1 VTPDILIVIAVLV
14 GAIVLF
20 VTERM
25 RVDVVALLVL
35 LSLALLGV
43 ITHRQAL
50 QGFSNEAV
58 VTIAS
63 VLVLSGGLMRTGVA
77 NILGQHVLRLA
88 GHQETRLLAVM
99 MLAVGLMS
107 GIINNIAVGALML
120 PAVLDIAR
128 RTDRPP
134 SMFLMPLA
142 FGSLLGGLTTLIG
155 TSPNILISGALVDS
169 GLRPF
174 SFFDFT
180 PVGLIALVMGTAYMV
195 IVGRRLLPVRDR
207 TRQASRR
214 GAKELDQAYQLP
226 SVLFT
231 LTLPPGSALAGK
243 TLGDVRFR
251 PALGITVMAILRA
264 GKTILA
270 PGARTKLRAD
280 DRLVVQG
287 TPGRLSAL
295 RSWRQLRLEEDW
307 HVEQDLVT
315 ALKFADLTVADGS
328 KLIGRTL
335 EEVDFRG
342 LTGVLVVAIT
352 RDGRFRRTRLRRFTL
367 QSGDRLLVVG
377 VPERVEALI
386 GSDDFTNPRTLT
398 ADEVARIYALRR
410 RFLAIRVPQESRL
423 AGMSLTETRLRDA
436 FGLSIVGILR
446 ESETRLLPEP
456 IETLQAGDLCLVEGR
471 QSDFENLEAMQ
482 QLEIDEQGSPTID
495 TLESDDVGLA
505 EVVLAPRTRL
515 SGKTLR
521 EIDFHEKYGL
531 TVVEIW
537 REAQSFTT
545 KLRNMALKFGDALLV
560 YGPREKLNLLAKE
573 PDFLV
578 LTEVERDPLRED
590 KAAVAAVI
598 MAAVVT
604 SVVVGLL
611 PIYIAALA
619 GATAMVVTGC
629 LTAGEAYSSVEWKA
643 VVLIAGMLSLGVAMQ
658 QSGAAQMIASS
669 VLGSVATFG
678 PRALIAGLFVITALA
693 AQVMPTAVVAVLMS
707 QIALSSAGD
716 LGLSPHALLMVV
728 AVGSSAA
735 FMSPVGHPVNLLVMG
750 VGGYRFTDYTK
761 VGLPLVVLLLLI
773 VVFILPLIWPLN
785 G

>member
-1 VTPDILIVIAVLV
+1 MIGAV
-14 GAIVLF
+14 VLF
-20 VTERM
+20 VTERL

-35 LSLALLGV
+35 LALALLGV
-43 ITHRQAL
+43 ITHQQAL
-50 QGFSNEAV
+50 EGFSNEAV

-63 VLVLSGGLMRTGVA
+63 VLVLSGGLMRTGVG
-77 NILGQHVLRLA
+77 NILGQRLLRLA

-107 GIINNIAVGALML
+107 GIMNNIAVGALML
-120 PAVLDIAR
+120 PAVLEIAR
-128 RTDRPP
+128 RTDRSP
-134 SMFLMPLA
+134 SLFLMPLA

-155 TSPNILISGALVDS
+155 TSPNILISGALADS

-180 PVGLIALVMGTAYMV
+180 PIGLIALIVGTVYMV
-195 IVGRRLLPVRDR
+195 TVGRRLLPTRVR
-207 TRQASRR
+207 TS
-214 GAKELDQAYQLP
+214 GAQQLDQAYQLP
-226 SVLFT
+226 NVLFT
-231 LTLPPGSALAGK
+231 LTLQPGSALAGK
-243 TLGDVRFR
+243 TLADVRFR
-251 PALGITVMAILRA
+251 PALGTSVMAIVRN
-264 GKTILA
+264 GKTVLA
-270 PGARTKLRAD
+270 PGARTELRAGD
-280 DRLVVQG
+280 KLVVQG

-295 RSWRQLRLEEDW
+295 RSWRQLQLEEDW
-307 HVEQDLVT
+307 HIEQDLVT

-328 KLIGRTL
+328 NLIGRTL

-352 RDGRFRRTRLRRFTL
+352 RDGRFRRTRLRRFAL

-386 GSDDFTNPRTLT
+386 GGDDFTNSRALT
-398 ADEVARIYALRR
+398 PDEVARIYALRR
-410 RFLAIRVPQESRL
+410 RFLAIRIPEGSRL

-436 FGLSIVGILR
+436 FGLSVVGILR
-446 ESETRLLPEP
+446 DTETRLLPEP

-482 QLEIDEQGSPTID
+482 QLEIDEQGPPTID

-545 KLRNMALKFGDALLV
+545 KLRNMELKFGDALLV

-578 LTEVERDPLRED
+578 LTEVEREPPRED
-590 KAAVAAVI
+590 RARLAATIMTLVVA
-598 MAAVVT
+598 
-604 SVVVGLL
+604 SVVLGIL

-658 QSGAAQMIASS
+658 QSGAAQMIASN
-669 VLGSVATFG
+669 VLGSVAALG

-693 AQVMPTAVVAVLMS
+693 AQIMPTAVVAVLMS
-707 QIALSSAGD
+707 QIALSSAGE

-750 VGGYRFTDYTK
+750 VGGYKFTDYTK
-761 VGLPLVVLLLLI
+761 VGLGLVVLLLLI
-773 VVFILPLIWPLN
+773 VVFVLPLIWPLS

>member
-1 VTPDILIVIAVLV
+1 MTPDILIVIAVLV

-20 VTERM
+20 LTERM

-35 LSLALLGV
+35 LSLTLLGV

-58 VTIAS
+58 ITIAS

-77 NILGQHVLRLA
+77 DILGQRVLRLA
-88 GHQETRLLAVM
+88 GDQETRLLVVM
-99 MLAVGLMS
+99 MLSVGLMS
-107 GIINNIAVGALML
+107 GVINNIAVGALML

-128 RTDRPP
+128 RTARPP
-134 SMFLMPLA
+134 SMLLMPLA

-155 TSPNILISGALVDS
+155 TSPNILISGALSDA

-180 PVGLIALVMGTAYMV
+180 PVGLIVLSAGTAYMAV
-195 IVGRRLLPVRDR
+195 VGRRLLPTRDM
-207 TRQASRR
+207 TRQTTR
-214 GAKELDQAYQLP
+214 GTQELDQAYQLP
-226 SVLFT
+226 KVLFT
-231 LTLPPGSALAGK
+231 LELPSGSALAGK
-243 TLGDVRFR
+243 TLANVRLR
-251 PALGITVMAILRA
+251 PALGINVMAIVRD
-264 GKTILA
+264 GETMLA
-270 PGARTKLRAD
+270 PGAQAELRAGD
-280 DRLVVQG
+280 KLVVEG
-287 TPGRLSAL
+287 SSERLDAL
-295 RSWRQLRLEEDW
+295 RGWRQLQLEKEW
-307 HVEQDLVT
+307 HVERDLVA
-315 ALKFADLTVADGS
+315 ALRFAELRVAEGSDLV
-328 KLIGRTL
+328 GRTL

-342 LTGVLVVAIT
+342 RTGVLVVAIT
-352 RDGRFRRTRLRRFTL
+352 RDGRVRLTRLRWIAL
-367 QSGDRLLVVG
+367 KADDRLLVVG
-377 VPERVEALI
+377 IPERVEALAERDSFA
-386 GSDDFTNPRTLT
+386 GHRALK

-423 AGMSLTETRLRDA
+423 VGMSLTETRLRDA
-436 FGLSIVGILR
+436 FGLSVVGILR
-446 ESETRLLPEP
+446 DSETRLLPDPTE
-456 IETLQAGDLCLVEGR
+456 ILRVGDLCLVEGR
-471 QSDFENLEAMQ
+471 QRDFENLEAMQ
-482 QLEIDEQGSPTID
+482 QLKIDEQSPPTIE

-505 EVVLAPRTRL
+505 EVALAPRTRL

-531 TVVEIW
+531 TVVAVW
-537 REAQSFTT
+537 REAESFTMN
-545 KLRNMALKFGDALLV
+545 LRDMALKFGDALLV
-560 YGPREKLNLLAKE
+560 YGPREKLTLLAKE
-573 PDFLV
+573 RDFLV
-578 LTEVERDPLRED
+578 LTEVAREAPREH
-590 KAAVAAVI
+590 KAPVAALI
-598 MAAVVT
+598 MAGVIV

-629 LTAGEAYSSVEWKA
+629 LTASEAYASVEWKA

-669 VLGSVATFG
+669 VLGSAATFG
-678 PRALIAGLFVITALA
+678 PHALIAGLFVITALA
-693 AQVMPTAVVAVLMS
+693 AQIMPTAVVAVLMS

-750 VGGYRFTDYTK
+750 VGGYRFTDYTR
-761 VGLPLVVLLLLI
+761 VGLPLVLLLLLI
-773 VVFILPLIWPLN
+773 VVFILPLIWPLS

>member
-1 VTPDILIVIAVLV
+1 VTPDILIVIAVMV

-20 VTERM
+20 VTEWV

-35 LSLALLGV
+35 LVLALLGV
-43 ITHRQAL
+43 ITHQQAL

-63 VLVLSGGLMRTGVA
+63 VLVLSGGLMRTGVG
-77 NILGQHVLRLA
+77 NLLGERLLRLA
-88 GHQETRLLAVM
+88 GHEETRLLAVM

-107 GIINNIAVGALML
+107 GIMNNIAVGALML
-120 PAVLDIAR
+120 PAVLEIAR
-128 RTDRPP
+128 RTDRSP

-155 TSPNILISGALVDS
+155 TSPNILISGALADA

-180 PVGLIALVMGTAYMV
+180 PVGLIALIVGTAYMV
-195 IVGRRLLPVRDR
+195 IVGRRLLPTRVR
-207 TRQASRR
+207 TS
-214 GAKELDQAYQLP
+214 GAQQLDQAYQLP
-226 SVLFT
+226 NVLFT
-231 LTLPPGSALAGK
+231 LTLQPGSALAGK
-243 TLGDVRFR
+243 TLRDVRFR
-251 PALGITVMAILRA
+251 PALGISVMAIVRN
-264 GKTILA
+264 GKTVLA
-270 PGARTKLRAD
+270 PGARTELRAGD
-280 DRLVVQG
+280 KLVVQG

-352 RDGRFRRTRLRRFTL
+352 RDGRFRRTRLRRFAL

-386 GSDDFTNPRTLT
+386 GGDDFTNSRTLT
-398 ADEVARIYALRR
+398 PDEVARIYALRR
-410 RFLAIRVPQESRL
+410 RFLAIRIPEGSRL

-436 FGLSIVGILR
+436 FGLSVVGILR
-446 ESETRLLPEP
+446 DTETRLLPEP
-456 IETLQAGDLCLVEGR
+456 IETLQVGDLCLVEGR

-482 QLEIDEQGSPTID
+482 QLEIDEQGPPTID
-495 TLESDDVGLA
+495 ALESDDVGLA

-545 KLRNMALKFGDALLV
+545 KLRNMDLRFGDALLV

-578 LTEVERDPLRED
+578 LTEVEREPLRED
-590 KAAVAAVI
+590 RAPVAAAI
-598 MAAVVT
+598 MTVVVA
-604 SVVVGLL
+604 SVVLGIL

-643 VVLIAGMLSLGVAMQ
+643 VVLIAGMLSLGIAMQ

-669 VLGSVATFG
+669 VLGSVATLG

-693 AQVMPTAVVAVLMS
+693 AQIMPTAVVAVLMS

-761 VGLPLVVLLLLI
+761 VGLGLVVLLLLI
-773 VVFILPLIWPLN
+773 VVFVLPLIWPLSA
-785 G
+785 

>member
-1 VTPDILIVIAVLV
+1 MI
-14 GAIVLF
+14 GAIILF
-20 VTERM
+20 VTERV

-35 LSLALLGV
+35 LVLTLVGV
-43 ITHRQAL
+43 ITHQQAL

-63 VLVLSGGLMRTGVA
+63 VLVLSGGLMRTGVG
-77 NILGQHVLRLA
+77 NILGQRLLRLA

-107 GIINNIAVGALML
+107 GIMNNIAVGALML

-128 RTDRPP
+128 RTDRSP
-134 SMFLMPLA
+134 SLFLMPLA

-155 TSPNILISGALVDS
+155 TSPNILISGALADA

-180 PVGLIALVMGTAYMV
+180 PVGLIALTVGTAYMI
-195 IVGRRLLPVRDR
+195 IVGRRLLPTRVR
-207 TRQASRR
+207 TSGARQ
-214 GAKELDQAYQLP
+214 LDQAYQLP
-226 SVLFT
+226 NVLFT
-231 LTLPPGSALAGK
+231 LTLRPGSALAGK

-251 PALGITVMAILRA
+251 PALGISVMAIVRN
-264 GKTILA
+264 GTTVLA
-270 PGARTKLRAD
+270 PGARTELRGGD
-280 DRLVVQG
+280 KLVVQG
-287 TPGRLSAL
+287 TPARLSAL
-295 RSWRQLRLEEDW
+295 RSWRQLRLEEEW

-352 RDGRFRRTRLRRFTL
+352 RDGRFRRTRLRRFVL
-367 QSGDRLLVVG
+367 QGGDRLLVVG
-377 VPERVEALI
+377 VPDRVEALI
-386 GSDDFTNPRTLT
+386 GGDDFTNPRTLT
-398 ADEVARIYALRR
+398 PDEVARIYALRR
-410 RFLAIRVPQESRL
+410 RFLAIRIPEGSRL

-436 FGLSIVGILR
+436 FGLSVVGILR
-446 ESETRLLPEP
+446 DTETRLLPEP

-482 QLEIDEQGSPTID
+482 QLEIDEQGPPTLD

-545 KLRNMALKFGDALLV
+545 KLRNMNLRFGDALLV

-578 LTEVERDPLRED
+578 LTEVEREPLRENR
-590 KAAVAAVI
+590 APVAAAI
-598 MAAVVT
+598 MTLVVA
-604 SVVVGLL
+604 SVVLGVL

-658 QSGAAQMIASS
+658 QSGAAQMIAST
-669 VLGSVATFG
+669 VLGSVAALG

-693 AQVMPTAVVAVLMS
+693 AQIMPTAVVAVLMS

-750 VGGYRFTDYTK
+750 VGGYKFTDYTK

-773 VVFILPLIWPLN
+773 VVLILPLIWPLS